1 MTVAKVGRRQSRRT
15 ALFLLYQWD
24 LTGQPMASLYDG
36 TPDDFALQLA
46 EAIAERA
53 PALDERITAAS
64 DAWSADRL
72 GTLERNVLRI
82 GVYELEEGTVPAEVA
97 INEAVVLA
105 KRYATEDA
113 ARLVNGILG
122 PDRPRGG
129 GVSANESL
137 GRAQELAERLRA
149 KLDGLERLAEAGDV
163 DAAVDDLAE
172 IAELAKQIEAEVQR
186 ARASADA
193 GA

>member
-1 MTVAKVGRRQSRRT
+1 M
-15 ALFLLYQWD
+15 
-24 LTGQPMASLYDG
+24 
-36 TPDDFALQLA
+36 
-46 EAIAERA
+46 
-53 PALDERITAAS
+53 
-64 DAWSADRL
+64 
-72 GTLERNVLRI
+72 
-82 GVYELEEGTVPAEVA
+82 PAEVA

-122 PDRPRGG
+122 RIQREDGG
-129 GVSANESL
+129 MSANESL

-149 KLDGLERLAEAGDV
+149 KLDDLEQLAEAGDV